1 MNYPLRSASTNKIN
15 PIPSRSKTF
24 RKIFSPYC
32 INEWN
37 NLKPEVRNAKQIGSF
52 EKILLQKKRK
62 ILFSIHNL
70 LGVKLLRYLRLQ
82 LSHLNEYTF
91 RHGFEDTVSP
101 MRSCITEI
109 END

>member
-1 MNYPLRSASTNKIN
+1 MNYPLRSASTTKIN

-52 EKILLQKKRK
+52 EKI
-62 ILFSIHNL
+62 I
-70 LGVKLLRYLRLQ
+70 
-82 LSHLNEYTF
+82 
-91 RHGFEDTVSP
+91 
-101 MRSCITEI
+101 ITEKK
-109 END
+109 ENSFLYS